1 MKDRGMRTVVAV
13 LAGLAVIYFGS
24 RGRTADDGGGVS
36 GGVVILAVLAAALA
50 WHLTR
55 PGDNAAK

>member
-1 MKDRGMRTVVAV
+1 MRTVVAV

-24 RGRTADDGGGVS
+24 RGRSDDGGGVT

-55 PGDNAAK
+55 PGDNATK